1 MTKVHGDKSVRE
13 AHQVI
18 DSPHLVMSPFRAE
31 NQVNVSSESRSFL
44 HSPPLLIMMTAKIPV
59 R

>member
-1 MTKVHGDKSVRE
+1 MTKVHGDKSVRK
-13 AHQVI
+13 AHQFI

-31 NQVNVSSESRSFL
+31 NQVNISSEYRSFF
-44 HSPPLLIMMTAKIPV
+44 HSSTLSILPVTIMV